1 MVILTRNSGTLR
13 DSNILRETAC
23 WREVKGTVVPL
34 RSETE
39 VGWILA
45 GGENAAGA
53 EDGAT
58 TGAATAV
65 GAGAARPP
73 LAASTSAAVMRPL
86 GPDPP
91 MVERSTPISLA
102 SFFA

>member
-1 MVILTRNSGTLR
+1 M
-13 DSNILRETAC
+13 
-23 WREVKGTVVPL
+23 KGTVVPL

-39 VGWILA
+39 VAGILA
-45 GGENAAGA
+45 GGEDAAGA
-53 EDGAT
+53 AGAGADDGA
-58 TGAATAV
+58 AAAA

-73 LAASTSAAVMRPL
+73 FAASTSAAVIRPL